1 MHKGDVE
8 KKQKQLYLKLK
19 AGKEH
24 EEKLVTSTNSMNESW
39 KYLWD
44 LLQCLSLNSKPS
56 KASFQEKNKSK
67 MQKHFFFFPGE
78 ILLRMLLGSYFF
90 FFRERQDFLD
100 VIKR

>member
-67 MQKHFFFFPGE
+67 MQKHFFFSWRNSVENVARKLFLFLQGE
-78 ILLRMLLGSYFF
+78 ARFSGCH
-90 FFRERQDFLD
+90 
-100 VIKR
+100 